1 MPGDGG
7 GEGGRSNTREEL
19 FRLTQFARAAG

>member
-1 MPGDGG
+1 MQGDGG
-7 GEGGRSNTREEL
+7 AERGTSNTREEL

>member
-1 MPGDGG
+1 VGDGG
-7 GEGGRSNTREEL
+7 VEGAGTSNTREEL